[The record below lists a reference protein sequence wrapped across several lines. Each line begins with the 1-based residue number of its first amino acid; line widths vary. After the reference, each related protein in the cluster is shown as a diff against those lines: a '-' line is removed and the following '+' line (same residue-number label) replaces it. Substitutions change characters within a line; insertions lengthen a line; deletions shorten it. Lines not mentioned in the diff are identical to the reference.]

1 MEKKLLRRI
10 ESLRKKL
17 NHLGLTRNLVDDEV
31 VAVSQ
36 QLDQLLNQYQRVTAY
51 QQMSFW

>member
-10 ESLRKKL
+10 EALRKRLNKL
-17 NHLGLTRNLVDDEV
+17 GTTHDLVDDEV

-36 QLDQLLNQYQRVTAY
+36 QLDQVLNEYQKIISY
-51 QQMSFW
+51 HQLSFW